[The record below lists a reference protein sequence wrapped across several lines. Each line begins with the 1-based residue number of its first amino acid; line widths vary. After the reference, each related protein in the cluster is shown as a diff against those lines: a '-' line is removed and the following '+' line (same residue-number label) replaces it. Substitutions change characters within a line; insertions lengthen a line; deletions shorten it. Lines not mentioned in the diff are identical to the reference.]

1 MNVRESISLVAL
13 VGGLSGCATFSSAI
27 NRYDLYDGIESVRHE
42 GVYSVAFR
50 DQPNCTILFTPTEL
64 LSSSS
69 SRPYFPGEQPVVSGP
84 DLLYSLELQEGYCHT
99 LPASKLQ

>member
-1 MNVRESISLVAL
+1 MNVRESITLAAL
-13 VGGLSGCATFSSAI
+13 VGSFFGCATFSTAI
-27 NRYDLYDGIESVRHE
+27 NRYSLSDEIELSRSE
-42 GVYSVAFR
+42 GVYSVAFL

-84 DLLYSLELQEGYCHT
+84 DLLYSLELQERYCHT